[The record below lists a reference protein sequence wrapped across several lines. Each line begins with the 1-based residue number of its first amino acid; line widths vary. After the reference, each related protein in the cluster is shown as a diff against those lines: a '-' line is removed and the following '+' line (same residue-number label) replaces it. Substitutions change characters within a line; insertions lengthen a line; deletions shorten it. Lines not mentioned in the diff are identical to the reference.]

1 MIGSLPPGR
10 GVGYI
15 GKEHRA
21 GAQGFPWKLE
31 FGDDDGCEDAKFD
44 IAGSEGDKFGNVGED
59 DISLKQTFPPVLSQD
74 WWFPWMNTK
83 LFRILTQMGDNQK

>member
-1 MIGSLPPGR
+1 MLVTLVRNIGLG
-10 GVGYI
+10 
-15 GKEHRA
+15 HRA
-21 GAQGFPWKLE
+21 FRENVE

-74 WWFPWMNTK
+74 W
-83 LFRILTQMGDNQK
+83 